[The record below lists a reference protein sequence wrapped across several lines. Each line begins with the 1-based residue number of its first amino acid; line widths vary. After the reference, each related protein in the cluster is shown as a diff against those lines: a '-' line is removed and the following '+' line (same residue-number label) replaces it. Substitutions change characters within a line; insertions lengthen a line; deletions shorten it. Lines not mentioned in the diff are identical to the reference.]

1 MKGFHTYFRQ
11 NYVQAENGGAARFPI
26 TNWNHWESLERG
38 WPRSNNYQEGYNRA
52 LGRQFHNEKPKF
64 SLSLRIIKKQEEK
77 VRDLVDKFGLAIPAP
92 IRKRQA
98 WIEEHLK
105 LNQGTFGVDSASDEG
120 LIAYLKRVDQVKSY
134 RCRRI
139 PLPDGYFV
147 DEEEVDEGAEDAPYY
162 GNNGEVEGD
171 EDIAEDE

>member
-1 MKGFHTYFRQ
+1 MKGFHAYFKQ
-11 NYVQAENGGAARFPI
+11 NYVQAESGGAARFPI
-26 TNWNHWESLERG
+26 SKWNHWESLERG

-77 VRDLVDKFGLAIPAP
+77 VRELVDRFGLAIPAP

-105 LNQGTFGVDSASDEG
+105 LNQGTFGVDSGQTRASSPTSSESIRSRATAVAAVRCQTG
-120 LIAYLKRVDQVKSY
+120 TSSRKRRLMRK
-134 RCRRI
+134 
-139 PLPDGYFV
+139 
-147 DEEEVDEGAEDAPYY
+147 
-162 GNNGEVEGD
+162 
-171 EDIAEDE
+171 